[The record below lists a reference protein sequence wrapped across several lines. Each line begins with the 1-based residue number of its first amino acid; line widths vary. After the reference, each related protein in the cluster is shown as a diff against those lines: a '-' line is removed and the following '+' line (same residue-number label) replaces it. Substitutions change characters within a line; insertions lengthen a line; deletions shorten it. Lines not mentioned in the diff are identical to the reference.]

1 MGAVGGLLGLGGG
14 AAGSGFSGPSN
25 ANVLNPSTTAQA
37 DQSYQNA
44 LQGLGNQSQF
54 VNALTNNG
62 GITNQANVYGQLQ
75 GVVNG
80 TGPNPAQAQ
89 LAQSTGANTANQAAL
104 MAGQRGSNA
113 NAGLIA
119 RQAAMQGAA
128 NQQNSAGQA
137 ATLQANQSL
146 NALNSAGSLATNQV
160 NQAQQGLQGYTQAA
174 QGEQQNVLN
183 GIAGQNNANV
193 GMQSNINNVNGQ
205 LANTTMQGQQA
216 LIGGLMNGGGAS
228 SIMSSLAEGGKV
240 RNMYAEGGDADEGA
254 DAIPNT
260 TTPSF
265 GGDSGAA
272 ALSGKSSGGGG
283 GAGLLALLAPGGK
296 VVPMYANGVPSV
308 PQASSYVN
316 TNSNPNQLQPIP
328 QIAPPGPNYPTG
340 AVPAAIAS
348 PAVPAP
354 ADPYTAQPATPNKS
368 GVKVSKPKEDKSVNW
383 GNPGAN
389 ALYQGVSSFGKY
401 LSDKASS
408 PSTKSPKGQYDAS
421 GFSADQLSTERA
433 RLDAQEAGGIP
444 ATDPLESNFGQ
455 ANKTETLP
463 TSNDNTMAEGG
474 KVPAMVSPGERY
486 LPPSE
491 VAAVKEGKKN
501 PMEAGEK
508 IPGKPKVGGAKNSY
522 ANDTVPKDLDE
533 GGLVLPRSVTQSKHP
548 HWAAMKFVQ
557 AHMAQ
562 GGKVLPAKPKAKK

>member
-228 SIMSSLAEGGKV
+228 SMLSSLAEGGKV
-240 RNMYAEGGDADEGA
+240 RKPYAEGGEADEGA
-254 DAIPNT
+254 SAVPNT
-260 TTPSF
+260 STPAF
-265 GGDSGAA
+265 GSDSGAS
-272 ALSGKSSGGGG
+272 ALAGKSSSGGGG
-283 GAGLLALLAPGGK
+283 AGILALLADGGNYGPNSN
-296 VVPMYANGVPSV
+296 VPMAAPAQQ
-308 PQASSYVN
+308 PQASQMAAANNKKPSHSKH
-316 TNSNPNQLQPIP
+316 NSPS
-328 QIAPPGPNYPTG
+328 
-340 AVPAAIAS
+340 VE
-348 PAVPAP
+348 
-354 ADPYTAQPATPNKS
+354 ATPS
-368 GVKVSKPKEDKSVNW
+368 Y

-389 ALYQGVSSFGKY
+389 ALYQGASSFGRF
-401 LSDKASS
+401 LANRAEIPTTTGAATSD
-408 PSTKSPKGQYDAS
+408 
-421 GFSADQLSTERA
+421 EM
-433 RLDAQEAGGIP
+433 AGGP
-444 ATDPLESNFGQ
+444 QDSNNNSSQQGSPD
-455 ANKTETLP
+455 NSP
-463 TSNDNTMAEGG
+463 NTMMAAQGG

-491 VAAVKEGKKN
+491 VSAVKEGKKN